1 MKIVNLDSYA
11 LNPGDLDWSPLK
23 ELGDCTFYDRTPV
36 NDDNEILKRIGD
48 AEIVLTNK
56 TPLDEHV
63 ISTAPNLK
71 YIGVTAT
78 GYNVIDTE
86 AATKANIPVTNIPT
100 YGTDAVAQFTFAL
113 LLEITSHVG
122 LHNQLVH
129 DGRWSSNPDFTF
141 WVKPLMELQ
150 GKTLGLIGF
159 GSIAKK
165 VAEIGHA
172 FSMNIIFYNHRPKKD
187 LPNYVK
193 QVDLEELYQ
202 QSDIISLHVP
212 QTPETTEMIDQEA
225 ISQMK
230 DGVILINTARG
241 GLISEKDVADAL
253 NGGKI
258 AAAGVDVVQK
268 EPIPADSPLLSAK
281 NCYITPHIAWA
292 PRETRNRLLGI
303 VVDNLQAFLNGEKLN
318 VVNQTL

>member
-78 GYNVIDTE
+78 GYNVIDTK

-141 WVKPLMELQ
+141 WAKPLMELQ

-172 FSMNIIFYNHRPKKD
+172 FSMNIIFYNHRPKTD

-193 QVDLEELYQ
+193 QVSLEELYQ

-212 QTPETTEMIDQEA
+212 QTPETTEMINQEA

-253 NGGKI
+253 NDDKI

-318 VVNQTL
+318 VVN

>member
-63 ISTAPNLK
+63 ISTTPNLK

-141 WVKPLMELQ
+141 WAKPLMELQ

-172 FSMNIIFYNHRPKKD
+172 FSMNIIFYNHRPKTD

-193 QVDLEELYQ
+193 QVSLEELYQ

-212 QTPETTEMIDQEA
+212 QTPETTEMINQEA

-241 GLISEKDVADAL
+241 GLISEEDVADAL
-253 NGGKI
+253 NDGKI
-258 AAAGVDVVQK
+258 AATGVDVVQK

-318 VVNQTL
+318 VVN

>member
-141 WVKPLMELQ
+141 WAKPLTELQ

-172 FSMNIIFYNHRPKKD
+172 FSMNIIFYNHRPKTN

-193 QVDLEELYQ
+193 QVSLEELYQ

-212 QTPETTEMIDQEA
+212 QTPETTEMINQKA

-253 NGGKI
+253 NDGKI

-318 VVNQTL
+318 VVN

>member
-11 LNPGDLDWSPLK
+11 LNPGDLDWTPLEK
-23 ELGDCTFYDRTPV
+23 LGECTFYDRTPV
-36 NDDNEILKRIGD
+36 DDDTKILKRIGD

-56 TPLDEHV
+56 TPLDEKV
-63 ISTAPNLK
+63 LKMAPNIK

-78 GYNVIDTE
+78 GYNIVDTN
-86 AATKANIPVTNIPT
+86 AARKAGIPVTNIPT

-113 LLEITSHVG
+113 LLEITSQVG
-122 LHNQLVH
+122 LHNKLVH
-129 DGRWSSNPDFTF
+129 EGRWSSNPDFTF
-141 WVKPLMELQ
+141 WAKPLMELN

-159 GSIAKK
+159 GNIAKK

-172 FSMNIIFYNHRPKKD
+172 FSMNIIFWNHRPKSD
-187 LPNYVK
+187 LPDYVK
-193 QVDLEELYQ
+193 QVELDELYQ
-202 QSDIISLHVP
+202 KADIVSLHVP
-212 QTPETTEMIDQEA
+212 QTPATTEMINQEA
-225 ISQMK
+225 IKQMK

-241 GLISEKDVADAL
+241 GLINEEDVADAL
-253 NGGKI
+253 NEGKI
-258 AAAGVDVVQK
+258 AAAGIDVVQK

-303 VVDNLQAFLNGEKLN
+303 VVENLQAFLKGEKLN
-318 VVNQTL
+318 VVN

>member
-318 VVNQTL
+318 VVN

>member
-141 WVKPLMELQ
+141 WAKPLMELQ

-172 FSMNIIFYNHRPKKD
+172 FSMNIIFYNHRPKTN

-193 QVDLEELYQ
+193 QVSLEELYQ

-212 QTPETTEMIDQEA
+212 QTPETTEMINQEA

-253 NGGKI
+253 NDGKI

-318 VVNQTL
+318 VVN

>member
-141 WVKPLMELQ
+141 WAKPLMELQ

-172 FSMNIIFYNHRPKKD
+172 FSMNIIFYNHRPKTD

-193 QVDLEELYQ
+193 QVSLEELYQ

-212 QTPETTEMIDQEA
+212 QTPETTEMINQKA

-253 NGGKI
+253 NDGKI

-303 VVDNLQAFLNGEKLN
+303 VVDNLLAFLNGEKLN
-318 VVNQTL
+318 VVN

>member
-63 ISTAPNLK
+63 ISTTPNLK

-141 WVKPLMELQ
+141 WAKPLMELQ

-172 FSMNIIFYNHRPKKD
+172 FSMNIIFYNHRPKTD

-193 QVDLEELYQ
+193 QVSLEELYQ

-212 QTPETTEMIDQEA
+212 QTPETTEMINQEA

-253 NGGKI
+253 NDGKI
-258 AAAGVDVVQK
+258 AATGVDVVQK

-318 VVNQTL
+318 VVNQTS

>member
-141 WVKPLMELQ
+141 WAKPLMELQ

-172 FSMNIIFYNHRPKKD
+172 FSMNIIFYNHRPKTD

-193 QVDLEELYQ
+193 QVSLEELYQ

-212 QTPETTEMIDQEA
+212 QTPETTEMINQKA

-253 NGGKI
+253 NDGKI

-303 VVDNLQAFLNGEKLN
+303 VVDNLQAFLNGERLN
-318 VVNQTL
+318 VVN

>member
-141 WVKPLMELQ
+141 WAKPLMELQ

-172 FSMNIIFYNHRPKKD
+172 FSMNIIFYNHRPKTD

-193 QVDLEELYQ
+193 QVSLEELYQ

-212 QTPETTEMIDQEA
+212 QTPETTEMINQKA

-253 NGGKI
+253 NDGKI

-268 EPIPADSPLLSAK
+268 EPIPTDSPLLSAK

-318 VVNQTL
+318 VVN

>member
-141 WVKPLMELQ
+141 WAKPLMELQ

-172 FSMNIIFYNHRPKKD
+172 FSMNIIFYNHRPKTD

-193 QVDLEELYQ
+193 QVSLEELYQ

-212 QTPETTEMIDQEA
+212 QTLETTEMINQKA

-253 NGGKI
+253 NDGKI

-318 VVNQTL
+318 VVN

>member
-56 TPLDEHV
+56 TPLDEYV

-141 WVKPLMELQ
+141 WAKPLMELQ

-172 FSMNIIFYNHRPKKD
+172 FSMNIIFYNHRPKTD

-193 QVDLEELYQ
+193 QVSLEELYQ

-212 QTPETTEMIDQEA
+212 QTPETTEMINQEA

-253 NGGKI
+253 NDGKI

-318 VVNQTL
+318 VVN

>member
-141 WVKPLMELQ
+141 WAKPLMELQ

-172 FSMNIIFYNHRPKKD
+172 FSMNIIFYNHRPKTD

-193 QVDLEELYQ
+193 QVSLEELYQ

-212 QTPETTEMIDQEA
+212 QTPETTEMINQKA

-230 DGVILINTARG
+230 DSVILINTARG

-268 EPIPADSPLLSAK
+268 EPIPTDSPLLSAK

-318 VVNQTL
+318 VVN

>member
-141 WVKPLMELQ
+141 WAKPLMELQ

-172 FSMNIIFYNHRPKKD
+172 FSMNIIFYNHRPKTD

-193 QVDLEELYQ
+193 QVSLEELYQ

-212 QTPETTEMIDQEA
+212 QTPETTEMINQEA
-225 ISQMK
+225 INQMK

-253 NGGKI
+253 NDGKI

-318 VVNQTL
+318 VVN

>member
-141 WVKPLMELQ
+141 WAKPLMELQ

-172 FSMNIIFYNHRPKKD
+172 FSMNIIFYNHRPKTD

-193 QVDLEELYQ
+193 QVSLEELYQ

-212 QTPETTEMIDQEA
+212 QNLETTEMINQEA
-225 ISQMK
+225 IRQMK

-253 NGGKI
+253 NDGKI

-268 EPIPADSPLLSAK
+268 EPIPTDSPLLSAK

-318 VVNQTL
+318 VVN

>member
-141 WVKPLMELQ
+141 WAKPLMELQ

-172 FSMNIIFYNHRPKKD
+172 FSMNIIFYNHRPKTD

-193 QVDLEELYQ
+193 QVSLEELYQ

-212 QTPETTEMIDQEA
+212 QTPETTEMINQEA

-253 NGGKI
+253 NDSKI

-268 EPIPADSPLLSAK
+268 EPIPTDSPLLSAK

-318 VVNQTL
+318 VVN

>member
-11 LNPGDLDWSPLK
+11 LNPGDLDWSAL
-23 ELGDCTFYDRTPV
+23 EQLGECKFYDRTPV
-36 NDDNEILKRIGD
+36 DDDDEILKRIGD

-56 TPLDEHV
+56 TPLDEKV
-63 ISTAPNLK
+63 LQTAPNIK

-78 GYNVIDTE
+78 GYNIVDTNAARE
-86 AATKANIPVTNIPT
+86 AGIPVTNIPT

-129 DGRWSSNPDFTF
+129 EGRWSSNPDFTF
-141 WVKPLMELQ
+141 WAKPLMELN

-159 GSIAKK
+159 GNIAKK

-172 FSMNIIFYNHRPKKD
+172 FSMNIIFWNHRPKSD
-187 LPNYVK
+187 LPDYVK
-193 QVDLEELYQ
+193 QVELDELYQ
-202 QSDIISLHVP
+202 KADIVSLHVP
-212 QTPETTEMIDQEA
+212 QTPETTEMINQGA

-230 DGVILINTARG
+230 DDVILINTARG
-241 GLISEKDVADAL
+241 GLINEEDVADAL
-253 NGGKI
+253 NEGKI
-258 AAAGVDVVQK
+258 AAAGIDVAQK
-268 EPIPADSPLLSAK
+268 EPIPTDSPLLSAK

-303 VVDNLQAFLNGEKLN
+303 VVENLQAFLKGEKLN
-318 VVNQTL
+318 VVN

>member
-11 LNPGDLDWSPLK
+11 LNPGDLDWSPLEK
-23 ELGDCTFYDRTPV
+23 LGECTFYDRTPV
-36 NDDNEILKRIGD
+36 DDDDEILKRIGD

-56 TPLDEHV
+56 TPLDQHV
-63 ISTAPNLK
+63 LETAPNVK

-78 GYNVIDTE
+78 GYNIVDTTAARE
-86 AATKANIPVTNIPT
+86 AGIPVTNIPT

-113 LLEITSHVG
+113 LLEITSQVD

-129 DGRWSSNPDFTF
+129 EGRWSSNPDFTF
-141 WVKPLMELQ
+141 WAKPLMELK

-159 GSIAKK
+159 GHIAKK

-172 FSMNIIFYNHRPKKD
+172 FSMNVIFWNHRPKSD
-187 LPNYVK
+187 LPDYVK
-193 QVDLEELYQ
+193 QVELDQLYRQ
-202 QSDIISLHVP
+202 ADIISLHVP
-212 QTPETTEMIDQEA
+212 QTPATTEMINQEA

-230 DGVILINTARG
+230 DDVILINTARG
-241 GLISEKDVADAL
+241 GLINEKDVADAL
-253 NGGKI
+253 NEGKI
-258 AAAGVDVVQK
+258 ATAGIDVAQK

-303 VVDNLQAFLNGEKLN
+303 VVENLQAFLKGEKLN
-318 VVNQTL
+318 VVN

>member
-141 WVKPLMELQ
+141 WAKPLTELQ

-172 FSMNIIFYNHRPKKD
+172 FSMNIIFYNHRPKTD

-193 QVDLEELYQ
+193 QVSMEELYQ

-212 QTPETTEMIDQEA
+212 QTPETTEMINQKA

-253 NGGKI
+253 NDSKI

-268 EPIPADSPLLSAK
+268 EPIPTDSPLLSAK

-318 VVNQTL
+318 VVN

>member
-63 ISTAPNLK
+63 ISTAPNLS

-141 WVKPLMELQ
+141 WAKPLMELQ

-172 FSMNIIFYNHRPKKD
+172 FSMNIIFYNHRPKTD

-193 QVDLEELYQ
+193 QVSLEELYQ

-212 QTPETTEMIDQEA
+212 QTPETTEMINQEA

-241 GLISEKDVADAL
+241 GLINEKDVADAL
-253 NGGKI
+253 NDGKI

-318 VVNQTL
+318 VVN

>member
-11 LNPGDLDWSPLK
+11 LNPGDLDWTPLEK
-23 ELGDCTFYDRTPV
+23 LGECTFYDRTPV
-36 NDDNEILKRIGD
+36 DDDDEILKRIGD

-56 TPLDEHV
+56 TPLDEKV
-63 ISTAPNLK
+63 LKTAPNIK

-78 GYNVIDTE
+78 GYNIVDTTAARE
-86 AATKANIPVTNIPT
+86 AGIPVTNIPT

-113 LLEITSHVG
+113 LLEITSQVG
-122 LHNQLVH
+122 LHNKLVH
-129 DGRWSSNPDFTF
+129 EGRWSSNPDFTF
-141 WVKPLMELQ
+141 WAKPLMELN

-159 GSIAKK
+159 GNIAKK

-172 FSMNIIFYNHRPKKD
+172 FSMNVIFWNHRPKSD
-187 LPNYVK
+187 LPDYVK
-193 QVDLEELYQ
+193 QVELDQLYQ
-202 QSDIISLHVP
+202 QADIISLHVP
-212 QTPETTEMIDQEA
+212 QTPATTEMINQEA

-241 GLISEKDVADAL
+241 GLINEKDVADAL
-253 NGGKI
+253 NEGKI
-258 AAAGVDVVQK
+258 TAAGIDVAQK
-268 EPIPADSPLLSAK
+268 EPIPADSPLLSAR

-303 VVDNLQAFLNGEKLN
+303 VVENLQAFLNGEKLN
-318 VVNQTL
+318 VVN

>member
-141 WVKPLMELQ
+141 WAKPLTELQ

-172 FSMNIIFYNHRPKKD
+172 FSMNIIFYNHRPKTD

-193 QVDLEELYQ
+193 QVSLEELYQ

-212 QTPETTEMIDQEA
+212 QTPETTEMINQKA

-230 DGVILINTARG
+230 DGVLLINTARG

-253 NGGKI
+253 NDGKI

-268 EPIPADSPLLSAK
+268 EPIPTDSPLLSAK

-303 VVDNLQAFLNGEKLN
+303 VVDNLQAFLNGERLN
-318 VVNQTL
+318 VVN

>member
-141 WVKPLMELQ
+141 WAKPLMELQ

-172 FSMNIIFYNHRPKKD
+172 FSMNIIFYNHRPKTD

-193 QVDLEELYQ
+193 QVSLEELYQ

-212 QTPETTEMIDQEA
+212 QTPETTEMINQKA

-253 NGGKI
+253 NDGKI

-268 EPIPADSPLLSAK
+268 EPIPTDSPLLSAK

-303 VVDNLQAFLNGEKLN
+303 VVDNLQAFLNGERLN
-318 VVNQTL
+318 VVN

>member
-141 WVKPLMELQ
+141 WAKPLMELQ

-172 FSMNIIFYNHRPKKD
+172 FSMNIIFYNHRPKTD

-193 QVDLEELYQ
+193 QVSLEELYQ

-212 QTPETTEMIDQEA
+212 QTPETTEMINQKA

-253 NGGKI
+253 NDGKI

-318 VVNQTL
+318 VVN

>member
-86 AATKANIPVTNIPT
+86 AATKANISVTNIPT

-141 WVKPLMELQ
+141 WAKPLMELQ

-172 FSMNIIFYNHRPKKD
+172 FSMNIIFYNHRPKTD

-193 QVDLEELYQ
+193 QLSLEELYQ

-212 QTPETTEMIDQEA
+212 QTLETTEMINQKA

-253 NGGKI
+253 NDGKI

-318 VVNQTL
+318 VVNQTP

>member
-56 TPLDEHV
+56 TPLDEYV

-141 WVKPLMELQ
+141 WAKPLMELQ

-172 FSMNIIFYNHRPKKD
+172 FSMNIIFYNHRPKTD

-193 QVDLEELYQ
+193 QVSLEELYQ

-212 QTPETTEMIDQEA
+212 QTPETTEMINQEA

-253 NGGKI
+253 NDGKI

-268 EPIPADSPLLSAK
+268 EPISTDSPLLSAK

-303 VVDNLQAFLNGEKLN
+303 VVDNLQAFLNGKKLN
-318 VVNQTL
+318 VVN

>member
-56 TPLDEHV
+56 TPLDEYV
-63 ISTAPNLK
+63 IFTAPNLK

-141 WVKPLMELQ
+141 WAKPLMELQ

-172 FSMNIIFYNHRPKKD
+172 FSMNIIFYNHRPKTD

-193 QVDLEELYQ
+193 QVSLEELYQ

-212 QTPETTEMIDQEA
+212 QTPETTEMINQKA

-230 DGVILINTARG
+230 DSVILINTARG

-268 EPIPADSPLLSAK
+268 EPIPADSPLLSTK

-318 VVNQTL
+318 VVN